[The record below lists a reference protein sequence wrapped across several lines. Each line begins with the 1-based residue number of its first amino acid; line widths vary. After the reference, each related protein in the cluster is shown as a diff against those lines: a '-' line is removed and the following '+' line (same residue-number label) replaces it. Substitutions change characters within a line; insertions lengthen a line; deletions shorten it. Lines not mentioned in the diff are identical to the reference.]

1 MLEGM
6 TAKIRENYR
15 RARARETRFIMS
27 FSLPRLNKNLVIL
40 LLVFVT
46 LNALDVL
53 TTLVAINAGPAFV
66 EFNPIASRLFGMSYY
81 GFLAALALKYSPL
94 APLTYVTFLRETTSR
109 QLAFRMV
116 KVAAFV
122 ALSAGVVFYLF
133 VVGSNLR
140 MLLNYYR

>member
-1 MLEGM
+1 MLEGL
-6 TAKIRENYR
+6 TAKMRENYR
-15 RARARETRFIMS
+15 RARERETRFIMS
-27 FSLPRLNKNLVIL
+27 FNLPRLNKNLVIL

-66 EFNPIASRLFGMSYY
+66 ELNPIASRLFGMSYY
-81 GFLAALALKYSPL
+81 GFLGALALKYSPL
-94 APLTYVTFLRETTSR
+94 APLTYATFLRESTSR
-109 QLAFRMV
+109 PLAFRMV

-122 ALSAGVVFYLF
+122 ALSAGVVFYLL

-140 MLLNYYR
+140 TLLNYYR